1 MLQSLAIKN
10 FALIDDLKISFSEG
24 YTIITGETGAGK
36 SILLDALSLILGKRA
51 DLSALRNSD
60 EKCIIEAEFTIK
72 NYNLSSI
79 FKEEEIDYEDITIIR
94 REILPS
100 GKSRAFIN
108 DSPVTL
114 DILSRL
120 GKILVD
126 IHSQHDTQQ
135 LGDEDF
141 QLYITDTLAENEKLL
156 ENYQQELKTHK
167 KNTKKLKELSDFQK
181 NAKKEHDYNTFILEE
196 LQKAE
201 LEDGMQEELEEY
213 YGQASNIE
221 EIKQNLSEASSL
233 LSNEEYGIMSQLLD
247 LKNTIEDL
255 SDYGGQYNELYERL
269 DETYIELDDIA
280 REIYDL
286 TENVDFDPR
295 ELQKVQRKLQKI
307 YDLQKKHN
315 VQSVAELITIQEDL
329 EKKVSKLE
337 NIEEEINTQKKE
349 VAKSLKIVTKC
360 AEKIHLSREKT
371 LPKLTEMLQNMLS
384 DLGMPNAKF
393 LMELKKTENFL
404 PKGNDE
410 LSFLFSA
417 NKGGNFGT
425 LKKTASGGE
434 LSRIMLTIK
443 SILAT
448 KIALPTIIFDEI
460 DTGVSGEISHK
471 MGEIMKLMSQTRQV
485 FAITHLPQVA
495 SKGREHIK
503 VFKSE
508 INGKT
513 TTQFKKLTENERVEE
528 IAQMLGG
535 KDITDSARQHARQLL
550 GMQ

>member
-36 SILLDALSLILGKRA
+36 SILLDALSLVLGKRA
-51 DLSALRNSD
+51 DLSALRNSE
-60 EKCIIEAEFTIK
+60 EKCVIEAEFLIK

-79 FKEEEIDYEDITIIR
+79 FEEEEIEYEEITIVR

-141 QLYITDTLAENEKLL
+141 QLYITDTLAENQNIL
-156 ENYQQELKTHK
+156 ENYQKELKIHK

-181 NAKKEHDYNTFILEE
+181 NTQKEHDYNTFILQE
-196 LQKAE
+196 LEKAE
-201 LEDGMQEELEEY
+201 LEEGMQEELEEY
-213 YGQASNIE
+213 YGQASNVE
-221 EIKQNLSEASSL
+221 EIKENLSEAATL
-233 LSNEEYGIMSQLLD
+233 LSNEEYGIMTQFLD
-247 LKNTIEDL
+247 LKNAIEDL
-255 SDYGGQYNELYERL
+255 SEYGAQYSELYERL
-269 DETYIELDDIA
+269 DESYIELDDIA

-286 TENVDFDPR
+286 AENVDFDPR
-295 ELQKVQRKLQKI
+295 ELQRAQRKLQKI

-315 VQSVAELITIQEDL
+315 VKSVAELIEIQENL
-329 EKKVSKLE
+329 SEKVAKLE
-337 NIEEEINTQKKE
+337 NIEGEIEEQKKE
-349 VAKSLKIVTKC
+349 VAKSLKKVTEW
-360 AEKIHLSREKT
+360 AEKLHESREKT
-371 LPKLTEMLQNMLS
+371 LPILTEKLQNMLS
-384 DLGMPNAKF
+384 ELGMPNAKF
-393 LMELKKTENFL
+393 LLELKKSEQFL

-417 NKGGNFGT
+417 NKGGNFGV

-443 SILAT
+443 SIIAT
-448 KIALPTIIFDEI
+448 KVALPTIIFDEI

-471 MGEIMKLMSQTRQV
+471 MGEIMKQMSHTRQV

-495 SKGREHIK
+495 SKGKEHIK

-513 TTQFKKLTENERVEE
+513 TTQFKKLSNEERIDE

-535 KDITDSARQHARQLL
+535 KDITDSARQHAKQLL
-550 GMQ
+550 GIH

>member
-156 ENYQQELKTHK
+156 ENYQKELKTHK

-181 NAKKEHDYNTFILEE
+181 I
-196 LQKAE
+196 QK
-201 LEDGMQEELEEY
+201 
-213 YGQASNIE
+213 
-221 EIKQNLSEASSL
+221 
-233 LSNEEYGIMSQLLD
+233 
-247 LKNTIEDL
+247 KNTIIIL
-255 SDYGGQYNELYERL
+255 SY
-269 DETYIELDDIA
+269 
-280 REIYDL
+280 
-286 TENVDFDPR
+286 
-295 ELQKVQRKLQKI
+295 
-307 YDLQKKHN
+307 
-315 VQSVAELITIQEDL
+315 
-329 EKKVSKLE
+329 
-337 NIEEEINTQKKE
+337 
-349 VAKSLKIVTKC
+349 
-360 AEKIHLSREKT
+360 
-371 LPKLTEMLQNMLS
+371 
-384 DLGMPNAKF
+384 
-393 LMELKKTENFL
+393 
-404 PKGNDE
+404 
-410 LSFLFSA
+410 
-417 NKGGNFGT
+417 
-425 LKKTASGGE
+425 
-434 LSRIMLTIK
+434 
-443 SILAT
+443 
-448 KIALPTIIFDEI
+448 
-460 DTGVSGEISHK
+460 
-471 MGEIMKLMSQTRQV
+471 
-485 FAITHLPQVA
+485 
-495 SKGREHIK
+495 
-503 VFKSE
+503 
-508 INGKT
+508 
-513 TTQFKKLTENERVEE
+513 
-528 IAQMLGG
+528 
-535 KDITDSARQHARQLL
+535 
-550 GMQ
+550 